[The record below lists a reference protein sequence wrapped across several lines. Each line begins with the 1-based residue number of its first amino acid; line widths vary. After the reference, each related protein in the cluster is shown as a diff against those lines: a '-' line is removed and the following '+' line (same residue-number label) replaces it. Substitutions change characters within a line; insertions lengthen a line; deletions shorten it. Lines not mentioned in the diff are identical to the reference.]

1 MGYSYLDYMHLNHR
15 FCMCIL
21 KLFFLI
27 MQINSFKLAEYFKE
41 EYVNIVQPLYLPP
54 YWCNNHHFL
63 E

>member
-1 MGYSYLDYMHLNHR
+1 
-15 FCMCIL
+15 MCIL

-27 MQINSFKLAEYFKE
+27 MQINSFKLPECFKE

-63 E
+63 EESLGVLKSNITLFKA

>member
-1 MGYSYLDYMHLNHR
+1 
-15 FCMCIL
+15 MCIL